1 MDSPTIRLEC
11 LKLAVQVATAEAQE
25 KLQRA
30 PETERVA
37 ELTGKFYDLVN
48 AGPTPV
54 EDTEKPA
61 SKDPQQAQGN
71 KKPKTDKDEI
81 FK

>member
-1 MDSPTIRLEC
+1 MDSVEARVEC
-11 LKLAVQVATAEAQE
+11 LKLAVQVATAES
-25 KLQRA
+25 LDRSTRA
-30 PETERVA
+30 PAEERVA

-48 AGPTPV
+48 AGPTPA

>member
-37 ELTGKFYDLVN
+37 DLTEKFYDLVN

-61 SKDPQQAQGN
+61 SKDPQQAQGG

-81 FK
+81 FR